1 MNSFKQ
7 KEFLSCCN
15 LLSSCLKTLKNHE
28 FCNLKKIFH
37 GTKFVIA
44 VVVQLQLVARISST
58 YVNVIQELFLS
69 NFNLW
74 RLRSLQI
81 LKGNLK
87 TPSSSSSVPSGKHI
101 SYQQISD
108 LLIAFMPPVSSPSQ
122 ITICRSAKF
131 PFKNS
136 EFWWQGCAISPQI
149 VPLVKFF

>member
-1 MNSFKQ
+1 MNSFKKQ

-28 FCNLKKIFH
+28 FCNLKKLFH
-37 GTKFVIA
+37 RTQIVIA

-87 TPSSSSSVPSGKHI
+87 ASLNSSSVPSGKHI

-122 ITICRSAKF
+122 ITICKSAKF
-131 PFKNS
+131 PFKIRN
-136 EFWWQGCAISPQI
+136 FDGKVARFR
-149 VPLVKFF
+149 LKLFR

>member
-1 MNSFKQ
+1 M
-7 KEFLSCCN
+7 
-15 LLSSCLKTLKNHE
+15 LKTLKNHE
-28 FCNLKKIFH
+28 FCNLKKLFH
-37 GTKFVIA
+37 RTQIVIA

-87 TPSSSSSVPSGKHI
+87 TPSSSSVPSGKHI

-131 PFKNS
+131 PFKIRN
-136 EFWWQGCAISPQI
+136 FDGKVARFR
-149 VPLVKFF
+149 LKLFR

>member
-28 FCNLKKIFH
+28 FCNLKKLFH
-37 GTKFVIA
+37 GTQIVIA

-87 TPSSSSSVPSGKHI
+87 TPSSSSVPSGKHI

-131 PFKNS
+131 PFKIRT
-136 EFWWQGCAISPQI
+136 FDGKVARFRLQ
-149 VPLVKFF
+149 LFR